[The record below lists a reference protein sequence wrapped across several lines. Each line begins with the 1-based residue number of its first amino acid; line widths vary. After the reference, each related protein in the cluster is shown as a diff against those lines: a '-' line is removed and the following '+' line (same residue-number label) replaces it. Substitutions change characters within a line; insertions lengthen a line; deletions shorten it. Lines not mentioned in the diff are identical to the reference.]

1 MKSIVGLFIPKPVL
15 DLAMHIWPSAK
26 GPGFSLLSLSR
37 NDEYVHFNSQ
47 LDFEQQRIKTLL
59 SDLRKIAQD
68 KGFSKPYQD
77 VTGQTIQDIP
87 SLLAYNEQNDIST
100 KAHPYFHVL
109 VWEIL
114 NHNPSQMPAL
124 LKSPAM
130 LSFLVG
136 WLNHY
141 PSGADD
147 TQTLF
152 HFAQAFKQ
160 NLQFGTTALEYLSKA
175 NFADVSPQHQ

>member
-1 MKSIVGLFIPKPVL
+1 MKQIVGLFVPKPVL
-15 DLAMHIWPSAK
+15 DLAEHIWPSAK

-37 NDEYVHFNSQ
+37 NDEYVRFNPQS
-47 LDFEQQRIKTLL
+47 DFEQKRIKTLL
-59 SDLRKIAQD
+59 SDLRRIAQD
-68 KGFSKPYQD
+68 QGFSKPYQEL
-77 VTGQTIQDIP
+77 TGQTIQDIP
-87 SLLAYNEQNDIST
+87 SLLAYNERNFITT
-100 KAHPYFHVL
+100 KVHPYFHVL

-114 NHNPSQMPAL
+114 NHDASQMPAL

-147 TQTLF
+147 EQTLF
-152 HFAQAFKQ
+152 HFTQAFKQ
-160 NLQFGTTALEYLSKA
+160 NLKFGTTALDYLSKA
-175 NFADVSPQHQ
+175 NFADVSPLS